1 MSYQLDS
8 KMRNK
13 TLWILPFLLFAL
25 VWASP
30 MKSGAQNV
38 VPADARHADID
49 SDFYLDVSQIS
60 DLLKWLPAP
69 PDTISEA
76 FAHDLMRYFW
86 GKTQRLDS
94 ERAQIAVGDADF
106 SIEGVG
112 EAFSVPFGLPISK
125 EGTPEI
131 YNLLERGL
139 NTIDLIC
146 ILPKEFYMRKRP
158 FERLHEPTLVP
169 EDESLLAL
177 NGSYPSGH
185 AIRGWGAALLMV
197 EINPEAADTLLARGL
212 MYGDS
217 RLIAGVH
224 WQSDVDA
231 GRLAASAAYALLH
244 TSEAFRIQMAKA
256 QAEFRRLKGLPDDH
270 ATAPLG
276 NMERDDREY
285 TLSGTPATPQTR
297 GVVISDNQKKVRR

>member
-1 MSYQLDS
+1 
-8 KMRNK
+8 MRNK
-13 TLWILPFLLFAL
+13 LLWILPFLLFAFAL
-25 VWASP
+25 ALPVRSVAQ
-30 MKSGAQNV
+30 SGV
-38 VPADARHADID
+38 SADARHTGID

-69 PDTISEA
+69 PDTIGEA

-86 GKTQRLDS
+86 GKTQRLDPD
-94 ERAQIAVGDADF
+94 RAQIAVSDAVF
-106 SIEGVG
+106 SIEGVS

-131 YNLLERGL
+131 YNLLKRGL

-146 ILPKEFYMRKRP
+146 ILPKEYYMRKRP
-158 FERLHEPTLVP
+158 FERMHEPSLIP
-169 EDESLLAL
+169 NDEPFLAL
-177 NGSYPSGH
+177 DGSYPSAH

-217 RLIAGVH
+217 RLIVGAH

-244 TSEAFRIQMAKA
+244 TSQAFQVQMAKA

-270 ATAPLG
+270 AMAPVS
-276 NMERDDREY
+276 MKERDDREY
-285 TLSGTPATPQTR
+285 TLSGAPATPQTR
-297 GVVISDNQKKVRR
+297 GVIISDNQKKVRR